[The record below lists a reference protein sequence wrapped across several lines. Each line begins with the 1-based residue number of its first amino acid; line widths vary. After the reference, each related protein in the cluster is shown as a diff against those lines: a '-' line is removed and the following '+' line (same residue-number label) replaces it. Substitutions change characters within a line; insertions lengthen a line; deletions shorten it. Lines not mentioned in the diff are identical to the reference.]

1 MVLKDFYKILSEE
14 KTGDAK
20 YNIRILVNAN
30 HEVFEGHFPGNPI
43 MPGVCMIQ
51 IIKELTESITK
62 SSLMIQTL
70 TNVKFMA
77 LINPETNP
85 ELRLELDIT
94 TTEDDLVKVKNTTY
108 FNDTVALKL
117 SNSGFVSGLINAIN
131 FTLVSVC
138 IINELFVIDSVSS
151 LII

>member
-14 KTGDAK
+14 KTGDSK
-20 YNIRILVNAN
+20 YNVTILINEK
-30 HEVFEGHFPGNPI
+30 HEVFNGHFPGNPI

-51 IIKELTESITK
+51 IIKELTETITQ

-77 LINPETNP
+77 LINPEVTP
-85 ELRLELDIT
+85 ELRLELDIV
-94 TTEDDLVKVKNTTY
+94 TTEEDLVKVKNTTY

-117 SNSGFVSGLINAIN
+117 SNVYKKL
-131 FTLVSVC
+131 
-138 IINELFVIDSVSS
+138 
-151 LII
+151 

>member
-14 KTGDAK
+14 KTSDSK
-20 YNIRILVNAN
+20 YIVTILVNEK
-30 HEVFEGHFPGNPI
+30 HEVFKGHFPGNPI

-51 IIKELTESITK
+51 IIKELTEAATK
-62 SSLMIQTL
+62 STLMIQTL

-77 LINPETNP
+77 LINPEATP
-85 ELRLELDIT
+85 ELRLELDIV

-117 SNSGFVSGLINAIN
+117 SNVYKKI
-131 FTLVSVC
+131 
-138 IINELFVIDSVSS
+138 
-151 LII
+151 

>member
-1 MVLKDFYKILSEE
+1 MVLKDFYKVLSEE

-30 HEVFEGHFPGNPI
+30 HEVFKGHFPGNPI

-51 IIKELTESITK
+51 IIKELTESVTK
-62 SSLMIQTL
+62 STLMIQTL

-77 LINPETNP
+77 LINPETSP
-85 ELRLELDIT
+85 ELRLELEIVI
-94 TTEDDLVKVKNTTY
+94 TEDDLVKVKNTTY

-117 SNSGFVSGLINAIN
+117 SNVYKKL
-131 FTLVSVC
+131 
-138 IINELFVIDSVSS
+138 
-151 LII
+151 